1 MVRDLKHARLAPS
14 PEKWMRLRVL
24 VVCGV
29 FLTLL
34 LGVFTR
40 AVQLQVQQREQ
51 LKGMAQDQYVR
62 QVEIPARRGDV
73 LDRRGVPLAQSVDV
87 DSIWVDPSM
96 LPDPKLAARM
106 LSRALSLDFDDLSAR
121 FQKAKR
127 FAWVKRQVT
136 PAEVAKVNELKLP
149 GIGFT
154 KEPRRFYP
162 QRELAAHVL
171 GLVGTDGHGLD
182 GLELSFEDELSGDA
196 VTQPGLRDAR
206 GRKLNTVGVE
216 DPIARQGATLTLTLD
231 RQIQWLAEK
240 ALLKAVD
247 DAKAAAG
254 MAVVLDP
261 RTGELL
267 ALANAPRFN
276 PNAPQGASKDS
287 FRNRAATDN
296 FEPGSTFKAFVVA
309 AALEEKLVTEST
321 ELDTEH
327 GAWAIGK
334 HTVHDTHP
342 HDKLDVRSILKVSSN
357 IGAAKIGGLLGR
369 DRLVDYYARF
379 GFGEK
384 TGLLLPGE
392 GKGVVPY
399 PKAEIQLATESFGQG
414 VSATAVQVAAAYGA
428 LANDGVLMR
437 PYLVQKVVD
446 PDGVVLLD
454 NHPTRVRTVVSAK
467 TAQRT
472 LALLEGVVEGK
483 DGTGHKA
490 RLDEYRMAGKTGT
503 AQKPEPNGRGYA
515 DKHVASFIGVV
526 PAEAPRLVIYV
537 VLDEPTVDMY
547 GATFAAPAVKE
558 IAAAALP
565 YLSVPP
571 SKNMPPPPAAAAQKP
586 ALDKPEKVAPAP
598 VTGLAAAFAKAQ
610 ENVTDQAPVVVG
622 SVRVPDLRGRAGRE
636 AVTQLL
642 AVALEPRLEGSG
654 WVTAQRPAAGSLV
667 EKGSRVTLELAGS
680 LPLTTR

>member
-1 MVRDLKHARLAPS
+1 MVRDLKHARTAPS

-34 LGVFTR
+34 LGVFAR

-62 QVEIPARRGDV
+62 QIEIPARRGDV

-87 DSIWVDPSM
+87 DSIWIDPSM
-96 LPDPKLAARM
+96 LPDTKLAARM
-106 LSRALSLDFDDLSAR
+106 LSRALGTDFDELNAR
-121 FQKAKR
+121 LLKAKR

-149 GIGFT
+149 GIGLA

-171 GLVGTDGHGLD
+171 GLVGTDGRGLD

-196 VTQPGLRDAR
+196 TTQPGLRDAR
-206 GRKLNTVGVE
+206 GRKLNTTGVE
-216 DPIARQGATLTLTLD
+216 DPITRQGATLTLTLD
-231 RQIQWLAEK
+231 RQIQWLTEK
-240 ALLKAVD
+240 ALARAVD
-247 DAKAAAG
+247 DAKSAAG

-261 RTGELL
+261 RTGEIL

-276 PNAPQGASKDS
+276 PNAPQGASKEA

-321 ELDTEH
+321 ELDVNH
-327 GAWAIGK
+327 GAWTIGK

-342 HDKLDVRSILKVSSN
+342 HDTLDVRSIIKVSSN
-357 IGAAKIGGLLGR
+357 IGAAKIAGLLGR
-369 DRLVDYYARF
+369 ERLVDYYSRF

-399 PKAEIQLATESFGQG
+399 PKAEIQLATEAFGQG

-428 LANDGVLMR
+428 IANDGVLMR

-446 PDGVVLLD
+446 PDGVVLLE
-454 NHPTRVRTVVSAK
+454 NHPTPVRNVVSAK
-467 TAQRT
+467 SAHRT
-472 LALLEGVVEGK
+472 LSLLEGVVADKE
-483 DGTGHKA
+483 GTGQKA
-490 RLDEYRMAGKTGT
+490 KLDEYRMAGKTGT
-503 AQKPEPNGRGYA
+503 AQKPEPNGRGYL

-526 PAEAPRLVIYV
+526 PVEAPRLVIYV
-537 VLDEPTVDMY
+537 VLDEPTTDIY
-547 GATFAAPAVKE
+547 GATFAAPAVRD

-571 SKNMPPPPAAAAQKP
+571 SRPGAPVAEA
-586 ALDKPEKVAPAP
+586 APAP
-598 VTGLAAAFAKAQ
+598 KAPAPAPKPSGGAPTPLAAAFAKAQ
-610 ENVTDQAPVVVG
+610 ET
-622 SVRVPDLRGRAGRE
+622 
-636 AVTQLL
+636 
-642 AVALEPRLEGSG
+642 
-654 WVTAQRPAAGSLV
+654 
-667 EKGSRVTLELAGS
+667 
-680 LPLTTR
+680 